1 MPRLT
6 DITHVGRIVDPRHPS
21 NLLAI
26 LVPLGAALVVFA
38 LDAGDLSR
46 AFATGLA
53 TFAAWAIARE
63 LDPDHPL
70 SATVAALLVPI
81 AVLTLGAPAPAPL
94 FVTLLTIRILVRTTG
109 LAPKTTD
116 LAALTVGAI
125 AFADAPAGWAAGIL
139 LAFAMVRDA
148 ALPGEP
154 PPNAGLWGAVLAV
167 GVTARVALADGLGV
181 WDVPSAVSLIAF
193 GAGLAGAA
201 VVLRPAPVL
210 ALGDFTKTPLEPVRV
225 REGALFGIL
234 AGIVAFVA
242 AGDPG
247 IVAVSPLFGCF
258 AAVAA
263 VRLLDDD
270 R

>member
-6 DITHVGRIVDPRHPS
+6 DFTHVGRIVDPRHPS
-21 NLLAI
+21 NLLAV
-26 LVPLGAALVVFA
+26 LVPLGAALIVFT
-38 LDAGDLSR
+38 LDTGDLSR

-63 LDPDHPL
+63 LDPDRPFA
-70 SATVAALLVPI
+70 ATVAGLLVPI
-81 AVLTLGAPAPAPL
+81 AVLTIGTPAPAPL

-116 LAALTVGAI
+116 LAALTAGAI
-125 AFADAPAGWAAGIL
+125 AFADTPAGWAGGIL

-154 PPNAGLWGAVLAV
+154 PTNAGVWGALLAV

-181 WDVPSAVSLIAF
+181 WDVPTTVSLVVF
-193 GAGLAGAA
+193 GAGLVGAV
-201 VVLRPAPVL
+201 VVLRPIPTL
-210 ALGDFTKTPLEPVRV
+210 AVGDFTKIPLEPVRL

-234 AGIVAFVA
+234 TGIVAFVA

-247 IVAVSPLFGCF
+247 IVAFSPLFGCF
-258 AAVAA
+258 AAVAT
-263 VRLLDDD
+263 VRALDDS